1 MSKKYFRFIQS
12 ALKVV
17 TAFVCVTITLF
28 SAFACAKQT
37 DSSKYTVVCTIFPE
51 YDWIR
56 ELTVGDDDFK
66 IILLEK
72 SGADMHN
79 YQPSVA
85 DIAEISACDLF
96 VYVGGESDSWTDRV
110 LTAANNNKMLKVNLL
125 HELGDLAQEEEH
137 LDHEHE
143 EDHEE
148 EHEYDEHVWLSVKN
162 AILFCDKLCDA
173 LCTINKDKTE
183 LYKSNALAYKQKLNR
198 IDEAFINVRTN
209 AKKDTLVFADRF
221 PFAYLVRDYGINHY
235 AAFSTCSTE
244 INASFETIMN
254 LAQKIDELDLDSI
267 CVLENATTD
276 IAQSVK
282 NNTAQK
288 NQKFVTFNSMQS
300 INEQNIADG
309 TTYLNLMNENVTAL
323 KSALGTLGGEIND

>member
-1 MSKKYFRFIQS
+1 MSKKHFKFIQS
-12 ALKVV
+12 TLKAV
-17 TAFVCVTITLF
+17 TALICITISLF

-56 ELTVGDDDFK
+56 ELTEGDNDFK

-110 LTAANNNKMLKVNLL
+110 LTAANNNKMLTVNLL

-143 EDHEE
+143 EEHEE

-173 LCTINKDKTE
+173 LCTVNKEKAE
-183 LYKSNALAYKQKLNR
+183 LYKSNAITYKQKLNQ
-198 IDEAFINVRTN
+198 IDDAFITVRES

-221 PFAYLVRDYGINHY
+221 PFAYLVNDYNINHY
-235 AAFSTCSTE
+235 AAFSGCSTE
-244 INASFETIMN
+244 INASFEKIMN
-254 LAQKIDELDLDSI
+254 LAQKIDELGLDSI

-300 INEQNIADG
+300 VNEKNIADG
-309 TTYLNLMNENVTAL
+309 ITYLDLMNENVTAL
-323 KSALGTLGGEIND
+323 KNALGTLGGEIND